1 MGQIQHLFMAVQQV
15 RIEVRLPEGHWAGD
29 VTRSHPSAVLRIEE
43 HMPLQ
48 KGRGTARASCTED
61 IMATV
66 ESHSGIE
73 ELRPFGKQS
82 FAVDILAGGG
92 GFLKPLVTVGVIPHT
107 PFEVR
112 DGWVGW
118 TISCSREK
126 VRDLLSG
133 FDDEGIPHQ
142 LVSTRGVTSR
152 LLTPRQRFVFDT
164 AMQEGFYDVP
174 RRITLTEL
182 AVVLGVAKSTLS
194 AQLQRIESTVH
205 HAFADDI
212 RKRSP

>member
-1 MGQIQHLFMAVQQV
+1 MAVQQV

-48 KGRGTARASCTED
+48 KGRGTARASCSEE
-61 IMATV
+61 IVETV
-66 ESHSGIE
+66 SLHPGIE
-73 ELRPFGKQS
+73 EVRSFGKQS
-82 FAVDILAGGG
+82 FVVDIIAGGG
-92 GFLKPLVTVGVIPHT
+92 GFLKPLLKVGVIPQT

-112 DGWVGW
+112 DGWVEW
-118 TISCSREK
+118 TISCARQK

-133 FDDEGIPHQ
+133 FDNENIPHR
-142 LVSTRGVTSR
+142 LVSTRGLSSR

-182 AVVLGVAKSTLS
+182 AIVLDVAKSTLS

-205 HAFADDI
+205 HTFAEEV
-212 RKRSP
+212 RRRSP

>member
-29 VTRSHPSAVLRIEE
+29 VTRSHPSSVLRIEE

-48 KGRGTARASCTED
+48 KGRGTARASCSED

-112 DGWVGW
+112 DGWVEW

-182 AVVLGVAKSTLS
+182 AVVLEVAKSTLS

-212 RKRSP
+212 RRRSP

>member
-48 KGRGTARASCTED
+48 KGRGTARASCSED

-73 ELRPFGKQS
+73 ELRIFDKQS

-92 GFLKPLVTVGVIPHT
+92 GFLKPLVKVGVIPHT

-112 DGWVGW
+112 DGWVEW

-152 LLTPRQRFVFDT
+152 LLTTRQRFVFDT

-182 AVVLGVAKSTLS
+182 AVVLSVAKSTLS